1 MGSILLIADIH
12 YIWTDWADCLFTLIK
27 PLYFRAMP
35 TLYEKVVSVIE
46 KDIEDRND
54 FECQDLI
61 SWFRNKSSLFKT
73 LKAGK
78 LFILLNISVDIPC
91 CVQMCW
97 EVFFFFKEFCAEHN
111 LNMRGQL
118 SDYQKYKSL
127 VKVSLSISSVQSS
140 WKLILWA

>member
-1 MGSILLIADIH
+1 
-12 YIWTDWADCLFTLIK
+12 
-27 PLYFRAMP
+27 MP

-78 LFILLNISVDIPC
+78 LFILPYFSVDIPC
-91 CVQMCW
+91 CVGK
-97 EVFFFFKEFCAEHN
+97 FF
-111 LNMRGQL
+111 LRVL
-118 SDYQKYKSL
+118 L
-127 VKVSLSISSVQSS
+127 RTQSEYERP
-140 WKLILWA
+140 IV